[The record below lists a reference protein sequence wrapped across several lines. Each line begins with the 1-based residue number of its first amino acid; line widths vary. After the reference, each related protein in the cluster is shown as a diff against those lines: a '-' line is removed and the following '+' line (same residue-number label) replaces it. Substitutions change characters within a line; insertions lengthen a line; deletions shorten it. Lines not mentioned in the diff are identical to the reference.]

1 MDGTLSIARYF
12 PHYNVNMNNYGKQG
26 LVPCDFH
33 KKMHN
38 YNMALQHL
46 QEAGGAFKE

>member
-46 QEAGGAFKE
+46 HEAEGAFKE